1 MLNTCRNGEFNKL
14 LAVWLCCTADS
25 PVMDYYL
32 CQHCENY
39 AAMKEA
45 GKKRLSD
52 WDGAMLGKTI
62 DSNQLGK
69 AFLSLLPDQ
78 KMVIYLKIVKGFS
91 NHDVAV
97 ALSKSIGAVKAI
109 QNRGLMN
116 MLHLLFS
123 EREFVPS

>member
-14 LAVWLCCTADS
+14 LAVWLCCVADS
-25 PVMDYYL
+25 PAKDYYL

-39 AAMKEA
+39 ALMKEA
-45 GKKRLSD
+45 EKKHLSD

-62 DSNQLGK
+62 DTNQLCK
-69 AFLSLLPDQ
+69 AFLNLSPDQ

-91 NHDVAV
+91 NHDVAE
-97 ALSKSIGAVKAI
+97 ALSKSIGAVKEI

-123 EREFVPS
+123 EHEFVPG